1 MAASVC
7 PRKLTN
13 LTWDEGLLA
22 LHIPQWGIGALDL
35 FLILVIPILWGKSL
49 SLHQIWSKPSKSDK
63 KNYAFVLRIS
73 FYWINEAPLKL
84 ASQFKHSLN
93 LDMKN
98 APFSKPSVF
107 DQNSFNK
114 LETSKNFW
122 WMLSNSPVFAKAL
135 KYITVWWGR
144 HALKIHKCEGENHKL
159 NKCENKY
166 RNVNAFCL

>member
-1 MAASVC
+1 MRWGFTSLAHSTIRDRSFELV
-7 PRKLTN
+7 LNFGHHSEN
-13 LTWDEGLLA
+13 LWCNSFRGE
-22 LHIPQWGIGALDL
+22 IPPPYI
-35 FLILVIPILWGKSL
+35 WGK
-49 SLHQIWSKPSKSDK
+49 PSTCDK
-63 KNYAFVLRIS
+63 KENNNAFVLRIY